1 MAIAGRPSADDHD
14 QDAANSFP
22 PARTF
27 GAPDVLKP
35 AAVPMPAPEPS
46 YPTDPI
52 HLLCAADARYG
63 GYAGIMLA
71 SVLRANPGES
81 FDIHLLSDGMRAGD
95 RRKLSALVAR
105 AGSRLSVYDVAARL
119 TGYSDGVGNHL
130 SRAAYARLLIA
141 DLLPA
146 ALSRILYLDCDIICT
161 GALRPLWHLAETTP
175 LLGAVPD
182 RTGERWKARLGLP
195 AEAAYFNSG
204 VLLIN
209 LAAWRER
216 DIAGQIIAWMN
227 GNPDKLALADQ
238 DAINACLWAE
248 ITPLPDCWNLQIG
261 LDSGPLPAARLN
273 DAVLLHYT
281 SAHKPWRFRFRGL
294 GAEIFLSHKRQSPW
308 RFKPPTFRFVYRL
321 NKSLNKRLARWR
333 APPTTQ
339 PTISANRRA
348 KASGP

>member
-1 MAIAGRPSADDHD
+1 MTIDTRARRVRPGVSGVVEAIS
-14 QDAANSFP
+14 
-22 PARTF
+22 
-27 GAPDVLKP
+27 
-35 AAVPMPAPEPS
+35 VPIPAPEPS
-46 YPTDPI
+46 NPSDPI

-95 RRKLSALVAR
+95 RRKLAVLVTR
-105 AGSRLSVYDVAARL
+105 AGCRLSVYDVAARL
-119 TGYSDGVGNHL
+119 AGYADGAGNHL
-130 SRAAYARLLIA
+130 SRTAYARLLIA

-146 ALSRILYLDCDIICT
+146 NLSRILYLDCDIICT
-161 GALRPLWHLAETTP
+161 GALRPLWHLADTIP

-182 RTGERWKARLGLP
+182 RTGDRWKVRLGLP
-195 AEAAYFNSG
+195 AEAPYFNSG

-216 DIAGQIIAWMN
+216 DIAGQIIAWMTA
-227 GNPDKLALADQ
+227 NPDKLALADQ

-308 RFKPPTFRFVYRL
+308 RFKPPTFRLVYRL
-321 NKSLNKRLARWR
+321 RKSLNKRLARRR

>member
-1 MAIAGRPSADDHD
+1 MERAK
-14 QDAANSFP
+14 
-22 PARTF
+22 T
-27 GAPDVLKP
+27 
-35 AAVPMPAPEPS
+35 AAVPMPAADPS
-46 YPTDPI
+46 DPI

-81 FDIHLLSDGMRAGD
+81 FDIHLLSDGMRAHD
-95 RRKLSALVAR
+95 RRKLAALVMR
-105 AGSRLSVYDVAARL
+105 AGSRLAVYDVAARMA
-119 TGYSDGVGNHL
+119 GYADGVGNHL
-130 SRAAYARLLIA
+130 SRTAYARLLIA

-146 ALSRILYLDCDIICT
+146 GLSRIIYLDCDIICT
-161 GALRPLWHLAETTP
+161 GALRPLWHLAETVP

-182 RTGERWKARLGLP
+182 RTGERWKIRLGLP
-195 AEAAYFNSG
+195 ADARYFNSG

-209 LAAWRER
+209 LAAWRDR
-216 DIAGQIIAWMN
+216 DIAGQIVAWMAA
-227 GNPDKLALADQ
+227 NPDKLALADQ

-248 ITPLPDCWNLQIG
+248 ISPLPDSWNLQIG

-294 GAEIFLSHKRQSPW
+294 GAEIFLRHKRQSPW
-308 RFKPPTFRFVYRL
+308 RFKPPTFRLVYRL
-321 NKSLNKRLARWR
+321 RKSLNKRVGRWR
-333 APPTTQ
+333 
-339 PTISANRRA
+339 SAALPSPITSAKRRA

>member
-35 AAVPMPAPEPS
+35 AAVPMPAPEPN

-81 FDIHLLSDGMRAGD
+81 FDIHLLSDDMRAGD

-339 PTISANRRA
+339 PTIAANRRA